1 MSCPKIP
8 TQFPVKAVV
17 LGGGK
22 GARAYSPSEKRA
34 CNSHSD
40 CTNIEIFSVTKN
52 INIAQHVHANTA
64 SIEHVLK
71 IVTLK
76 NFDGCTSY
84 MPSSPK
90 EYISP
95 WWRVTLCYH

>member
-40 CTNIEIFSVTKN
+40 CTNIEIFSDTKN

-64 SIEHVLK
+64 YRTCS
-71 IVTLK
+71 K
-76 NFDGCTSY
+76 NSNTEKFRWLY
-84 MPSSPK
+84 
-90 EYISP
+90 
-95 WWRVTLCYH
+95 